1 MNKKDHQVLFIPKKE
16 PKKSKNQKNSKSE
29 KNSRK
34 KNLKNSKNESQ
45 KFKNLKIP
53 EKFQKFLQFKGHQAL
68 FIPKRTEKS
77 NSGSKIT
84 SKMQYLAN
92 LDNLRP
98 IRKGNYVIRPIKQSI
113 NQLIKSIK

>member
-1 MNKKDHQVLFIPKKE
+1 MNKKITRSFLFRKKNR
-16 PKKSKNQKNSKSE
+16 KNQKTKKNSKSE
-29 KNSRK
+29 KKFKK

-92 LDNLRP
+92 LDDLRS
-98 IRKGNYVIRPIKQSI
+98 IRGVIK
-113 NQLIKSIK
+113 